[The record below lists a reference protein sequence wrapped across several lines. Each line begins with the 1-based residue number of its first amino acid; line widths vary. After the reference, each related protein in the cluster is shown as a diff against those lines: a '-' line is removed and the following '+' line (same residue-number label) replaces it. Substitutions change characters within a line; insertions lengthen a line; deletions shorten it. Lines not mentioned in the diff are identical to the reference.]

1 MKKLILVR
9 HAKVDIANNQ
19 KIQSMSMQNWVKEYD
34 LADLDTSS
42 LPSQNLIQIAQKAD
56 IVVSSSLV
64 RTINSTKLLKVVPA
78 EKNHIFNEAL
88 VPNADIPFFKLKPK
102 SWLVV
107 LRFLLMF
114 GFGKKDTSLQAS
126 KQQAKKAML
135 KLLELSKNHDTTL
148 LVGHGGM
155 NFLIRKE
162 LIKEGWSILEKPSN
176 RHWGTTILT
185 LQN

>member
-1 MKKLILVR
+1 MKKFILVR
-9 HAKVDIANNQ
+9 HAKVDIKNNQ
-19 KIQSMSMQNWVKEYD
+19 KIQSTSMQKWVKEYD
-34 LADLDTSS
+34 LADLDGSS
-42 LPSQNLIQIAQKAD
+42 LPSTGLIQIAQKAD

-64 RTINSTKLLKVVPA
+64 RAINSAKLLKVVPA
-78 EKNHIFNEAL
+78 EKNSIFNEAL
-88 VPNADIPFFKLKPK
+88 VPNANIPFFRLKPK

-107 LRFLLMF
+107 LRFLLIF
-114 GFGKKDTSLQAS
+114 GFGKSDTSLQAS
-126 KQQAKKAML
+126 KQQAKEAML
-135 KLLELSKNHDTTL
+135 KLLELSKNYDTTL